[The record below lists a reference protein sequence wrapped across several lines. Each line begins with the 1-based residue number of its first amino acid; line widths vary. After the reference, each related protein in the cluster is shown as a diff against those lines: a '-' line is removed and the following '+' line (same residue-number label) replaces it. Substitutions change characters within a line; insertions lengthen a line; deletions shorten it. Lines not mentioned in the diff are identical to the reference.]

1 MKEVLYF
8 TADWCNPC
16 KRTMPIVQELIKEDI
31 IKFIFIDV
39 DHEPKLVQK
48 FAIKSVPTFILI
60 ENNVAI
66 KQTNGAKTRE
76 DLLDFIKTEEDK
88 N

>member
-1 MKEVLYF
+1 MKSVLYF

-76 DLLDFIKTEEDK
+76 DLLNFIKTEGD
-88 N
+88 NN